1 MCYIK
6 YHFVLEYLYKTE
18 AITPRGTGKW
28 KNIPGS
34 VNYFKPGLAPPPPVG
49 ITYYKR
55 LFPRKIYSK
64 TRNILIF

>member
-1 MCYIK
+1 MEK
-6 YHFVLEYLYKTE
+6 Y
-18 AITPRGTGKW
+18 PRVCKLFYTT
-28 KNIPGS
+28 
-34 VNYFKPGLAPPPPVG
+34 PVG